1 MKTTISILA
10 FLLCTSFGF
19 AQQLTYSKNHNG
31 DTVAKDQYG
40 NVVAMGSLGCS
51 LTK

>member
-1 MKTTISILA
+1 MLILVFMLFSTLA
-10 FLLCTSFGF
+10 F
-19 AQQLTYSKNHNG
+19 AMQLTFSKNYNG
-31 DTVAKDQYG
+31 DPVAKDQYG